1 MNRLL
6 LKLDM
11 DREEE
16 LNFFYFTFLV
26 PFLLFKNKIV
36 LLLHYNYVDTHF
48 LSETTQT

>member
-6 LKLDM
+6 PKLDM

-16 LNFFYFTFLV
+16 LHFFYFTFLF
-26 PFLLFKNKIV
+26 PLLVFKEKIV
-36 LLLHYNYVDTHF
+36 LLLHYVDTHF

>member
-16 LNFFYFTFLV
+16 LHFFYFTFLF
-26 PFLLFKNKIV
+26 PFIQRENSSVITLRRYTFSIGNNTDIV
-36 LLLHYNYVDTHF
+36 VL
-48 LSETTQT
+48 